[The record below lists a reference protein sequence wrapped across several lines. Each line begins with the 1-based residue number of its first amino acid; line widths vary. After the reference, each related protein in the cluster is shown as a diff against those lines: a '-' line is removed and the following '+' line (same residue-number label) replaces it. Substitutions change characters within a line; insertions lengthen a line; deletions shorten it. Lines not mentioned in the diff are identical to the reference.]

1 MVLCYGSP
9 RKQIHSRTELWGC
22 WPSPPHLHPWVVLP
36 VDHAE
41 RIMSVVLTP
50 APAAVQHLR
59 AAAGVL
65 CRCVRAEPSQQCCL
79 SCQTGCRTTASEALA
94 GALAMANLSSYTSRL
109 PEPPLQLAISH
120 YFDYCN
126 FAILSEVWK
135 VILPNLFFFL
145 PFALVFM
152 EFLWLHTNFRGFP
165 VASDSKDSTCNAGD
179 LGLIPGLARSSGEG
193 NGNPL

>member
-1 MVLCYGSP
+1 MLCYGSP

-41 RIMSVVLTP
+41 RITSVVLSP

-109 PEPPLQLAISH
+109 PEPPLQLFSCLDGEAAVKG
-120 YFDYCN
+120 CPW
-126 FAILSEVWK
+126 LSSPFSSCQALWGAP
-135 VILPNLFFFL
+135 LP
-145 PFALVFM
+145 P
-152 EFLWLHTNFRGFP
+152 EDPQIQSLHDSIPPPPASTRAFCTRVGSSPLCHRGWAFHG
-165 VASDSKDSTCNAGD
+165 C
-179 LGLIPGLARSSGEG
+179 SSICEMA
-193 NGNPL
+193 